1 MKDRNIILLIVT
13 IIVVLVLIPVIVIV
27 LIFNLIKSAANNNN
41 SANTTSLECNI
52 IGTIAVSS
60 REEKEVADFTIKS
73 IFNALENKDANAIK
87 SLFSDYAKT
96 NSVNLDGKIIELINF
111 YPGAEGGY
119 EGAAASSES
128 NDYGTKTHSLELIID
143 VENQVPSY
151 RMIVSIY
158 MREDYDPSKI
168 GVHLIEV
175 YYPDQVSKGFKHKNS
190 NSIPGVYVLE

>member
-60 REEKEVADFTIKS
+60 REEKEVADFTI
-73 IFNALENKDANAIK
+73 
-87 SLFSDYAKT
+87 
-96 NSVNLDGKIIELINF
+96 NF

-158 MREDYDPSKI
+158 MQEDYDPSKI